1 MEIRE
6 EKKLEV
12 AEANGNE
19 QTSSR
24 FKESRN
30 KKAVSLSESKAIG
43 ESINSDK
50 VRSYWETKGY
60 SSKKSCYENEKC
72 LNGNW
77 SKG

>member
-24 FKESRN
+24 FKE
-30 KKAVSLSESKAIG
+30 V
-43 ESINSDK
+43 
-50 VRSYWETKGY
+50 ETRR
-60 SSKKSCYENEKC
+60 
-72 LNGNW
+72 LLAF
-77 SKG
+77 